1 LQTKLREFLTTY
13 LATPADAEDMDEDQ
27 RADLANAEPVY
38 ITLLKQ
44 IAETE
49 DYTLDVDCNHIHEFN
64 P

>member
-1 LQTKLREFLTTY
+1 LREFLTTY

-49 DYTLDVDCNHIHEFN
+49 DYTLDVDCAHMYEFS

>member
-1 LQTKLREFLTTY
+1 MREFLTTY

-49 DYTLDVDCNHIHEFN
+49 DYTLDVDCAHMYEFS